1 MEAVTAISSV
11 GAKTKLTPEELA
23 EVAKLAARDREVRMH
38 EAAHMAA
45 SGGLRTGGAEYVYQR
60 GPDGKMYAVGGKVH
74 IEVSPGQTPQETLA
88 KARQLRAAA
97 TAPSDPSSQDRA
109 VAAAAAQMELA
120 AMQQIAQEK
129 KAAKTATSGGNT
141 LADRSTGAFRG
152 FSMTA

>member
-1 MEAVTAISSV
+1 MEAVTAISGA
-11 GAKTKLTPEELA
+11 GAKSKLTPEELA

-45 SGGLRTGGAEYVYQR
+45 AGGLRTGGAEYVYQR

-74 IEVSPGQTPQETLA
+74 IEVSPGQTPEETLTR
-88 KARQLRAAA
+88 ARQLRAAA

-120 AMQQIAQEK
+120 AIQQIAEEK
-129 KAAKTATSGGNT
+129 KTDKATSSKAIT
-141 LADRSTGAFRG
+141 LSEPSSEAFRG